1 MHSVLYTE
9 CHAMGVGCGV
19 GGHALKGVGV
29 TMMTMSWGHAGLA
42 NQSEGGGWRPVVPGF
57 HPTKC

>member
-19 GGHALKGVGV
+19 GGHALKGVGWCDDDDDDLG
-29 TMMTMSWGHAGLA
+29 TRRFG
-42 NQSEGGGWRPVVPGF
+42 QSE
-57 HPTKC
+57 